1 MEALAPFRVGGCLLS
16 SEPAPPLR
24 NLRWCQVPVAIVST
38 DLHDWRAWTG
48 RAQVTG
54 APQLHLEEPQ
64 PPRILLLKQQSGW
77 EWSGCWGGVCVSGGG
92 GSYGDPL
99 QQPWCKPGSSWSPE
113 EGSPPPSQVRKQRLR
128 EAGCRDAAGISV
140 CTSPFCQ
147 GPVVALVLHEALA
160 SSPGRPCEG
169 DPRLH
174 GSPAAQGGRAP
185 PCSGGFSDSTCPS
198 RGCRDQ
204 TWSCHEGAVAQLQG
218 HLSPPQLPRPRAWQ
232 FCLLL

>member
-1 MEALAPFRVGGCLLS
+1 MWLLRVQRLGPVLIQGRCSPPAYTGCEVVRGQGGAQVAALGTPDLLPGSWVPLLPIPGRHRRQRGRPALEGRVSGGSRTFSGGWCLLS

-38 DLHDWRAWTG
+38 DLHDGRAWTG

-128 EAGCRDAAGISV
+128 EAGCRDAAGI
-140 CTSPFCQ
+140 
-147 GPVVALVLHEALA
+147 
-160 SSPGRPCEG
+160 
-169 DPRLH
+169 
-174 GSPAAQGGRAP
+174 
-185 PCSGGFSDSTCPS
+185 
-198 RGCRDQ
+198 
-204 TWSCHEGAVAQLQG
+204 
-218 HLSPPQLPRPRAWQ
+218 
-232 FCLLL
+232 